1 VRVSKLLIGVGAV
14 LCSGWCSAVVCF
26 AQQPPLRPVP
36 PASAPAEPL
45 LPQREVF
52 VFPYQG
58 ADDDESKAGDHF
70 WFHVRRELRGLHA
83 GTTSVQLPRPPDR
96 RKRAEYQQF
105 TGALALVDGR
115 VMATPPVFVLSH
127 EVFLGALKGPLAD
140 PELDIDVPF
149 SIEGY
154 VAGKDGLFAALLFA
168 LARDEMRSHA
178 PRHVVA
184 GHLGRALN
192 AVRDAQESG
201 PTQATVASL
210 RLLEQA
216 IRQSG
221 RELGLEL

>member
-1 VRVSKLLIGVGAV
+1 MSKLLIGVGAV

-36 PASAPAEPL
+36 PASAPAVPP

-52 VFPYQG
+52 AFPYQD
-58 ADDDESKAGDHF
+58 ADDAARRAGGDF
-70 WFHVRRELRGLHA
+70 RFLVDRELKGLRAGARLKKVELSPAPHA
-83 GTTSVQLPRPPDR
+83 D
-96 RKRAEYQQF
+96 KRAEYQQF

-115 VMATPPVFVLSH
+115 VMATPRGFVLSH
-127 EVFLGALKGPLAD
+127 EVFLGTLKGPLAD

-168 LARDEMRSHA
+168 LARDEMRSRA
-178 PRHVVA
+178 PRDVVA

-192 AVRDAQESG
+192 VVRDAQESG
-201 PTQATVASL
+201 PTQATRASL
-210 RLLEQA
+210 SLLEQA

>member
-1 VRVSKLLIGVGAV
+1 MSKLLIGVGAV

-52 VFPYQG
+52 VFPYQD
-58 ADDDESKAGDHF
+58 ADDDERKAGGHF
-70 WFHVRRELRGLHA
+70 WFHVGRELDGLHA
-83 GTTSVQLPRPPDR
+83 GATVSKLSRPPVRD
-96 RKRAEYQQF
+96 KRAEYQQF

-127 EVFLGALKGPLAD
+127 EVFLGTLKGPLAD
-140 PELDIDVPF
+140 PKLDIDVPY

-168 LARDEMRSHA
+168 LARDEMRSNA

-192 AVRDAQESG
+192 AARDAQESG
-201 PTQATVASL
+201 PTQATLASL